1 MKALRQS
8 LLQDFFRKSAK
19 TEVITLDDDTD
30 EDVPV
35 KPKPSLKRD
44 PATTRAS
51 RRDPRTLSILSYGSA
66 LGFEEDDDGFAD
78 TLVELVTCGDA
89 VLQKALQTSANA
101 PPAPVKRT
109 LLAMDSWFTPVAKR
123 RPKPV
128 VRSGS
133 PPLAALPA
141 LAMTLLTPEQHQVM
155 QAVLSGVLVFYTG
168 SAGTGKSVVLRHL
181 VSLLRSK
188 FGEGLGVCALTG
200 MAACNIGGM
209 TLHKLFGIGT
219 GLGLVGD
226 LANRIQ
232 KNRFSRLTWQKLR
245 VVIID
250 EISMIDGDLF
260 DKLEAVARVV
270 RGNNRPFGGIQVVCL
285 GDFFQLPPVLKDKRA
300 KFCFQ
305 AETWP
310 QVIKQKIV
318 LRKIWRQ
325 RDLELIEMLNTVR
338 MGRVDATTT
347 RKFTLLARRVVYDD
361 GIGPTELFPTRQEV
375 HRANQAR
382 LAQLPGDV
390 EEYIAQ
396 DYVPHP
402 LLAGQLEHFMAE
414 KVLRLKPD
422 AQVMC
427 IKNISD
433 EIVNGLVGTVVVF
446 LTSPLWHKVLEYWSE
461 DDIMS
466 HQRELRLVL
475 KRIGDKHR
483 FSPQDTEYYHLL
495 SGETKRIVDVLL
507 SLAVVDL
514 NERMPVVAFRTP
526 RGSSLHLIE
535 PLEFTV
541 DSTSNTNK
549 VVRTQY
555 PLILAW
561 AMSIHKS
568 QGQSIERL
576 RIDLHKI
583 FEMGQIYVAL
593 SRATNKDTLE
603 VLNFDARKVKVSP
616 EVIDFYK
623 SLTA

>member
-19 TEVITLDDDTD
+19 AEVITVDSDTE
-30 EDVPV
+30 ED
-35 KPKPSLKRD
+35 KPEPTPLAS
-44 PATTRAS
+44 TTAKRAS
-51 RRDPRTLSILSYGSA
+51 KTDPRTLSILSYGST

-89 VLQKALQTSANA
+89 ALQKALQGSALGSAINQT
-101 PPAPVKRT
+101 KRKQ
-109 LLAMDSWFTPVAKR
+109 LPMDSWFTPVAKR
-123 RPKPV
+123 RAKPV
-128 VRSGS
+128 ARSVT
-133 PPLAALPA
+133 PPAGGLLALSI
-141 LAMTLLTPEQHQVM
+141 AMLTPEQQTVV
-155 QAVLSGVLVFYTG
+155 QTVLLGVLVFYTG
-168 SAGTGKSVVLRHL
+168 SAGTGKLVVLRHL
-181 VSLLRSK
+181 VSQLRTR

-219 GLGLVGD
+219 GQGLVND

-232 KNRFSRLTWQKLR
+232 KNRYSRLLWQKLR

-250 EISMIDGDLF
+250 EISMIDGELF
-260 DKLEAVARVV
+260 DKLEAVARIV
-270 RGNNRPFGGIQVVCL
+270 RGNSRPFGGIQVVCL
-285 GDFFQLPPVLKDKRA
+285 GDFFQLPPVLKDKKA

-305 AETWP
+305 AETWL

-338 MGRVDATTT
+338 MGRVDVATT

-390 EEYIAQ
+390 VEYTAQ

-427 IKNISD
+427 IKNIND

-446 LTSPLWHKVLEYWSE
+446 LTSPLWHKVLEHWSE

-466 HQRELRLVL
+466 HQRELRIVL
-475 KRIGDKHR
+475 SRIGDKQQLSR
-483 FSPQDTEYYHLL
+483 EDTEYYHRLN
-495 SGETKRIVDVLL
+495 GDVKRVVDLLL
-507 SLAVVDL
+507 SLAVIDTNV
-514 NERMPVVAFRTP
+514 RMPIVAFRTP
-526 RGSSLHLIE
+526 RGSSIQLIE
-535 PLEFTV
+535 PLEFST
-541 DSTSNTNK
+541 DATSNNNK
-549 VVRTQY
+549 VIRTQY

-576 RIDLHKI
+576 RIDLTKI

-616 EVIDFYK
+616 EVIDFYQ
-623 SLTA
+623 SLTT

>member
-35 KPKPSLKRD
+35 KPKPSLKPD
-44 PATTRAS
+44 PAATRAS

-89 VLQKALQTSANA
+89 VLQKALQTSTKA
-101 PPAPVKRT
+101 PPTAVKRT

-128 VRSGS
+128 VRSGT
-133 PPLAALPA
+133 PPLAALAA

-466 HQRELRLVL
+466 HQKELRLVL
-475 KRIGDKHR
+475 KRIGDKQR

-514 NERMPVVAFRTP
+514 NVRMPIVAFRTP

-541 DSTSNTNK
+541 DSTSNSNK